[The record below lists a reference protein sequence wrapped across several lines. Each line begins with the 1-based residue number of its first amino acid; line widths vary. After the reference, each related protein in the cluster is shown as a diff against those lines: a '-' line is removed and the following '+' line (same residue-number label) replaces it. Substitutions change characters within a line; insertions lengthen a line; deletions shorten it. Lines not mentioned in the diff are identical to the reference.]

1 MIQTAEGA
9 LNEAHSI
16 LQRMNELAVQG
27 ANDTNQSIDRD
38 AINQELEAL
47 TDEIDR
53 ISQTTQFN
61 KQNLL
66 DGNFK
71 DKKLQVGANANQN
84 IEISIDSMNADALG
98 LGKEQVKQGGTTPTA
113 VKYQGMSYKYSQKIL
128 LLKMQVM
135 QFHSLKN
142 LSLRK
147 LNVQHLSHSMII
159 QQALFITKQQLMVR
173 N

>member
-1 MIQTAEGA
+1 
-9 LNEAHSI
+9 
-16 LQRMNELAVQG
+16 MNELAVQG

-47 TDEIDR
+47 TDELDR

-71 DKKLQVGANANQN
+71 EKKLQVGANANQN

-113 VKYQGMSYKYSQKIL
+113 VKYQGMSYTYVAAKPAASNKALAITSIKKAISAKTVKMIL
-128 LLKMQVM
+128 QLSMTARQV
-135 QFHSLKN
+135 
-142 LSLRK
+142 
-147 LNVQHLSHSMII
+147 
-159 QQALFITKQQLMVR
+159 LFITKQQLMEKR
-173 N
+173 KNSKMLLMQEKHM

>member
-1 MIQTAEGA
+1 
-9 LNEAHSI
+9 
-16 LQRMNELAVQG
+16 
-27 ANDTNQSIDRD
+27 
-38 AINQELEAL
+38 
-47 TDEIDR
+47 
-53 ISQTTQFN
+53 
-61 KQNLL
+61 
-66 DGNFK
+66 
-71 DKKLQVGANANQN
+71 
-84 IEISIDSMNADALG
+84 MNADALG